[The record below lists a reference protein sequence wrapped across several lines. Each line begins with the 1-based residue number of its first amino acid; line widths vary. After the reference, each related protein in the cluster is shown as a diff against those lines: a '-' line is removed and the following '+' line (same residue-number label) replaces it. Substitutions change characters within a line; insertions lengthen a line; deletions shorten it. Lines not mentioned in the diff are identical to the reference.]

1 MRIGMRLL
9 LGYFLI
15 VAIAAWFVLSIFVQE
30 VKPGVRRA
38 TEGTLIDTATLLA
51 EIGRDD
57 LMSGDPLNGKLAQ
70 AFSRLAARP
79 FRADIGGIHKVRN
92 EYHVY
97 MTDAQGRVVFD
108 SAGKAV
114 GQDYSRWNDVWLTL
128 RGEYGARSTQSNP
141 ADPESTVMYVAAP
154 VTEND
159 KIIGVL
165 SVGKPNSAMAPVIKR
180 SERRILWAGGAL
192 LGIALMIGLAVAWWI
207 NRSISALSRYA
218 DSVSGDNPLP
228 LPDPGSSELRK
239 LAQALEN
246 MRMRLEGKNYIEQY
260 VHALTHELKSPLA
273 AIRGAAEILREL
285 PPPDVAARF
294 TDNILVQNARMQT
307 LVEKLLAQ
315 ARLENRIEISA
326 TAVSVD
332 ALFRRLL
339 DARAAQIQAKKLN
352 VICPTSSL
360 MVQGDEELLE
370 QALGNLLDNAMDFS
384 PPEGTLALTAR
395 EAHQRVM
402 LCVTDSGSG
411 IPDYA
416 LQRVFERFY
425 SLPRENGLKSS
436 GLGLAFVQEVAR
448 LHQGEIHLHNRKEG
462 GVEAVLE
469 LHRPFT

>member
-1 MRIGMRLL
+1 M
-9 LGYFLI
+9 
-15 VAIAAWFVLSIFVQE
+15 
-30 VKPGVRRA
+30 
-38 TEGTLIDTATLLA
+38 
-51 EIGRDD
+51 
-57 LMSGDPLNGKLAQ
+57 
-70 AFSRLAARP
+70 
-79 FRADIGGIHKVRN
+79 
-92 EYHVY
+92 
-97 MTDAQGRVVFD
+97 
-108 SAGKAV
+108 
-114 GQDYSRWNDVWLTL
+114 
-128 RGEYGARSTQSNP
+128 
-141 ADPESTVMYVAAP
+141 
-154 VTEND
+154 
-159 KIIGVL
+159 
-165 SVGKPNSAMAPVIKR
+165 
-180 SERRILWAGGAL
+180 
-192 LGIALMIGLAVAWWI
+192 
-207 NRSISALSRYA
+207 
-218 DSVSGDNPLP
+218 
-228 LPDPGSSELRK
+228 
-239 LAQALEN
+239 
-246 MRMRLEGKNYIEQY
+246 
-260 VHALTHELKSPLA
+260 
-273 AIRGAAEILREL
+273 
-285 PPPDVAARF
+285 
-294 TDNILVQNARMQT
+294 QNARMQT